1 MKSFLSILPL
11 LFSLFLSTAFAQKN
25 QRTGMD
31 WPQWRGPN
39 RDGFVPKNSPWP
51 ATING
56 NSLTQSW
63 QAKLGKG
70 YPGPVLSDQLVFT
83 IESVEGNEVVHAL
96 NRMTGEVAWKF
107 EWEGQMK
114 VPFFAA
120 KNGSWVRS
128 TPAFDGENLYVCGMR
143 DVLHSLNAKTG
154 EINWKVDF
162 VERYKTP
169 LPAFGMV
176 CSPLLDGKY
185 LYIQAGS
192 GFVKLNKKTGQSIWR
207 TLTDKGGMFG
217 SAFSSPVIKEIN
229 GVKQLVVQTR
239 TDLAGVDPQS
249 GKKLWSKPIKAFRG
263 MNILTPTILD
273 NQIFTS
279 SYGGKS
285 LMLDIQ
291 KTGDKQ
297 SVQLAW
303 ENKQE
308 GYMSGPIMIDGF
320 CYIHL
325 KKQRIT
331 CLDIKNGE
339 TKWISSE
346 SFGKYMSMVS
356 NGKEILA
363 LDESG
368 ILYLIKPSPEKFIIL
383 EKRTISESPTWAH
396 LAVSGNQLFI
406 RELEAL
412 ACYSW

>member
-1 MKSFLSILPL
+1 MKTLFLTS
-11 LFSLFLSTAFAQKN
+11 SLFLLLVGLSPAQQN
-25 QRTGMD
+25 QVDSMN

-39 RDGFVPKNSPWP
+39 RDGFLPKDAPWP
-51 ATING
+51 AKISEG
-56 NSLTQSW
+56 SLTQSW
-63 QAKLGKG
+63 RVELGKG
-70 YPGPVLSDQLVFT
+70 YPGPIVSDQLVFT
-83 IESVEGNEVVHAL
+83 IESMENQESVKAFDRKSGKL
-96 NRMTGEVAWKF
+96 AWSI
-107 EWEGQMK
+107 EWDGKMK

-128 TPAFDGENLYVCGMR
+128 TPAFDGENLFVCGMR
-143 DVLHSLNAKTG
+143 DVLHSIHAKTG
-154 EINWKVDF
+154 KINWKVDF
-162 VERYKTP
+162 VERYDTP

-176 CSPLLDGKY
+176 CSPLIEGDH

-192 GFVKLNKKTGQSIWR
+192 GFVKLDKKTGKSIWR

-331 CLDIKNGE
+331 CLDMKNGE

-396 LAVSGNQLFI
+396 LALSGNQLFV

>member
-1 MKSFLSILPL
+1 MKNLFLTS
-11 LFSLFLSTAFAQKN
+11 SLFLLLVGLSPAKQN
-25 QRTGMD
+25 QVDSMN
-31 WPQWRGPN
+31 WPQWRGPD
-39 RDGFVPKNSPWP
+39 RDGFLPKDAPWP
-51 ATING
+51 AKISKE
-56 NSLTQSW
+56 SLTQSW
-63 QAKLGKG
+63 RVELGKG
-70 YPGPVLSDQLVFT
+70 YPGPIVSDQLVFS
-83 IESVEGNEVVHAL
+83 IESMENQESVKAFDRKSGKL
-96 NRMTGEVAWKF
+96 AWSI
-107 EWEGQMK
+107 EWDGKMK

-120 KNGSWVRS
+120 RNGSWVRS
-128 TPAFDGENLYVCGMR
+128 TPAFDGENLFVCGMR
-143 DVLHSLNAKTG
+143 DVLHSIHAKTG
-154 EINWKVDF
+154 KINWKVDF
-162 VERYKTP
+162 VKRYGTP

-176 CSPLLDGKY
+176 CSPLIEGDH

-192 GFVKLNKKTGQSIWR
+192 GFVKLDKKTGKSIWR

-217 SAFSSPVIKEIN
+217 SAFSSPVVKKIN

-239 TDLAGVDPQS
+239 TDLAGVDPKS

-331 CLDIKNGE
+331 CLDMKNGE

-363 LDESG
+363 LDENG

-396 LAVSGNQLFI
+396 LALSGNQLFV

>member
-1 MKSFLSILPL
+1 MKTLFLTS
-11 LFSLFLSTAFAQKN
+11 SLFLLLVGLSPAQQN
-25 QRTGMD
+25 QVDSMN

-39 RDGFVPKNSPWP
+39 RDGFLPKDAPWP
-51 ATING
+51 AKISEG
-56 NSLTQSW
+56 SLTQSW
-63 QAKLGKG
+63 RVELGKG
-70 YPGPVLSDQLVFT
+70 YPGPIVSDQLVFS
-83 IESVEGNEVVHAL
+83 IESMENQESVKAFDRKSGKL
-96 NRMTGEVAWKF
+96 AWSV
-107 EWEGQMK
+107 EWEGKMK

-128 TPAFDGENLYVCGMR
+128 TPAFDGENLFVCGMR
-143 DVLHSLNAKTG
+143 DVLHSIHAKTG
-154 EINWKVDF
+154 KINWKVDF
-162 VERYKTP
+162 VERYDTP

-176 CSPLLDGKY
+176 CSPLIEGDH

-192 GFVKLNKKTGQSIWR
+192 GFVKLDKKTGKSIWR

-249 GKKLWSKPIKAFRG
+249 GKKLWAKPIKAFRG

-331 CLDIKNGE
+331 CLDMKNGE

>member
-1 MKSFLSILPL
+1 MKTLFLTS
-11 LFSLFLSTAFAQKN
+11 SLFLLLVGLSPAQQN
-25 QRTGMD
+25 QVDSMN

-39 RDGFVPKNSPWP
+39 RDGFLPKDAPWP
-51 ATING
+51 AKISEG
-56 NSLTQSW
+56 SLTQSW
-63 QAKLGKG
+63 RVELGKG
-70 YPGPVLSDQLVFT
+70 YPGPIVSDQLVFS
-83 IESVEGNEVVHAL
+83 IESMENQESVKAFDRKSGKLAWSVEWDG
-96 NRMTGEVAWKF
+96 K
-107 EWEGQMK
+107 MK

-128 TPAFDGENLYVCGMR
+128 TPAFDGENLFVCGMR
-143 DVLHSLNAKTG
+143 DVLHSIHAKTG
-154 EINWKVDF
+154 KINWKVDF
-162 VERYKTP
+162 VERYDTP

-176 CSPLLDGKY
+176 CSPLIEGDH

-192 GFVKLNKKTGQSIWR
+192 GFVKLDKKTGKSIWR

-331 CLDIKNGE
+331 CLDMKNGE

-396 LAVSGNQLFI
+396 LALSGNQLFV

>member
-1 MKSFLSILPL
+1 MKTLFLTS
-11 LFSLFLSTAFAQKN
+11 SLFLLLVGLSPAQQN
-25 QRTGMD
+25 QVDSMN

-39 RDGFVPKNSPWP
+39 RDGFLPKDAPWP
-51 ATING
+51 AKISEG
-56 NSLTQSW
+56 NLTQSW
-63 QAKLGKG
+63 RVELGKG
-70 YPGPVLSDQLVFT
+70 YPGPIVSDQLVFT
-83 IESVEGNEVVHAL
+83 IESMENQESVKAFDRKSGKL
-96 NRMTGEVAWKF
+96 AWSI
-107 EWEGQMK
+107 EWEGKMK

-128 TPAFDGENLYVCGMR
+128 TPAFDGENLFVCGMR
-143 DVLHSLNAKTG
+143 DVLHSIHAKTG
-154 EINWKVDF
+154 KINWKVDF
-162 VERYKTP
+162 VERYDTP

-176 CSPLLDGKY
+176 CSPLIEGDH

-192 GFVKLNKKTGQSIWR
+192 GFVKLDKKTGKSIWR

-396 LAVSGNQLFI
+396 LALSGNQLFV

>member
-1 MKSFLSILPL
+1 MKTLFLTS
-11 LFSLFLSTAFAQKN
+11 SLFLLLVGLSPAQQN
-25 QRTGMD
+25 QVDSMN

-39 RDGFVPKNSPWP
+39 RDGFLPKDAPWP
-51 ATING
+51 AKISEG
-56 NSLTQSW
+56 SLTQSW
-63 QAKLGKG
+63 RVELGKG
-70 YPGPVLSDQLVFT
+70 YPGPIVSDQLVFS
-83 IESVEGNEVVHAL
+83 IESMENQESVKAFDRKSGKL
-96 NRMTGEVAWKF
+96 AWSI
-107 EWEGQMK
+107 EWDGKMK

-128 TPAFDGENLYVCGMR
+128 TPAFDGENLFVCGMR
-143 DVLHSLNAKTG
+143 DVLHSIHAKTG
-154 EINWKVDF
+154 KINWKVDF
-162 VERYKTP
+162 VERYDTP

-176 CSPLLDGKY
+176 CSPLIEGDH

-192 GFVKLNKKTGQSIWR
+192 GFVKLDKKTGKSIWR

-331 CLDIKNGE
+331 CLDMKNGE

-396 LAVSGNQLFI
+396 LALSGNQLFV
-406 RELEAL
+406 RELEAI
-412 ACYSW
+412 ACYEW

>member
-1 MKSFLSILPL
+1 MKTLFLTS
-11 LFSLFLSTAFAQKN
+11 SLFLLLVGLSPAQQN
-25 QRTGMD
+25 QVDSMN

-39 RDGFVPKNSPWP
+39 RDGFLPKDAPWP
-51 ATING
+51 AKISEG
-56 NSLTQSW
+56 NLTQSW
-63 QAKLGKG
+63 RVELGKG
-70 YPGPVLSDQLVFT
+70 YPGPIVSDQLVFT
-83 IESVEGNEVVHAL
+83 IESMENQESVKAFDRKSGKL
-96 NRMTGEVAWKF
+96 AWSI
-107 EWEGQMK
+107 EWDGKMK

-128 TPAFDGENLYVCGMR
+128 TPAFDGENLFVCGMR
-143 DVLHSLNAKTG
+143 DVLHSIHAKTG
-154 EINWKVDF
+154 KINWKVDF
-162 VERYKTP
+162 VERYDTP

-176 CSPLLDGKY
+176 CSPLIEGDH

-192 GFVKLNKKTGQSIWR
+192 GFVKLDKKTGKSIWR

-331 CLDIKNGE
+331 CLDMKNGE

-396 LAVSGNQLFI
+396 LALSGNQLFV

>member
-1 MKSFLSILPL
+1 MKTLFLTS
-11 LFSLFLSTAFAQKN
+11 SLFLLLVGLSPAQQN
-25 QRTGMD
+25 QVDSMN

-39 RDGFVPKNSPWP
+39 RDGFLPKDAPWP
-51 ATING
+51 AKISEG
-56 NSLTQSW
+56 NLTQSW
-63 QAKLGKG
+63 RVELGKG
-70 YPGPVLSDQLVFT
+70 YPGPIVSDQLVFT
-83 IESVEGNEVVHAL
+83 IESMENQESVKAFDRKSGKL
-96 NRMTGEVAWKF
+96 AWSI
-107 EWEGQMK
+107 EWEGKMK

-128 TPAFDGENLYVCGMR
+128 TPAFDGENLFVCGMR
-143 DVLHSLNAKTG
+143 DVLHSIHAKTG
-154 EINWKVDF
+154 KINWKVDF
-162 VERYKTP
+162 VERYDTP

-176 CSPLLDGKY
+176 CSPLIEGDH

-192 GFVKLNKKTGQSIWR
+192 GFVKLDKKTGKSIWR

-331 CLDIKNGE
+331 CLDMKNGE

-396 LAVSGNQLFI
+396 LALSGNQLFV

>member
-1 MKSFLSILPL
+1 MKTLFLTS
-11 LFSLFLSTAFAQKN
+11 SLFLLLVGLSPAQQN
-25 QRTGMD
+25 QVDSMN

-39 RDGFVPKNSPWP
+39 RDGFLPKDAPWP
-51 ATING
+51 AKISEG
-56 NSLTQSW
+56 SLTQSW
-63 QAKLGKG
+63 RVELGKG
-70 YPGPVLSDQLVFT
+70 YPGPIVSDQLVFS
-83 IESVEGNEVVHAL
+83 IESMENQESVKAFDRKSGKL
-96 NRMTGEVAWKF
+96 AWSI
-107 EWEGQMK
+107 EWDGKMK

-128 TPAFDGENLYVCGMR
+128 TPAFDGENLFVCGMR
-143 DVLHSLNAKTG
+143 DVLHSIHAKTG
-154 EINWKVDF
+154 KINWKVDF
-162 VERYKTP
+162 VERYDTP

-176 CSPLLDGKY
+176 CSPLIEGDH

-192 GFVKLNKKTGQSIWR
+192 GFVKLDKKTGKSIWR

-396 LAVSGNQLFI
+396 LALSGNQLFI
-406 RELEAL
+406 RELESL
-412 ACYSW
+412 VCFSW